1 MMEGEFLEKIKII
14 QKSGPEAENK
24 LKYEPEGKIFAAME
38 CDHSLQG
45 SLMKKPAVID
55 DQNNRTQQ
63 VKHSSRKYQRDDHTE
78 QIHARWSDD
87 DIKNLKKTRAT
98 QAEVFTDNTDKMMCN
113 LLLHQSAPGV
123 EINTFKGDPL
133 KYYYFMPVFTDTVGK
148 KISDDTHDR
157 LVISLSLQKK
167 QRKPSNTAF
176 SSHKK
181 GDMQELKYC

>member
-1 MMEGEFLEKIKII
+1 
-14 QKSGPEAENK
+14 
-24 LKYEPEGKIFAAME
+24 ME
-38 CDHSLQG
+38 CDHSLQS
-45 SLMKKPAVID
+45 SLMRKPAVID

-63 VKHSSRKYQRDDHTE
+63 VKHSSKKYQRDDHTE

-133 KYYYFMPVFTDTVGK
+133 KYYYFMPVFTDTVGN